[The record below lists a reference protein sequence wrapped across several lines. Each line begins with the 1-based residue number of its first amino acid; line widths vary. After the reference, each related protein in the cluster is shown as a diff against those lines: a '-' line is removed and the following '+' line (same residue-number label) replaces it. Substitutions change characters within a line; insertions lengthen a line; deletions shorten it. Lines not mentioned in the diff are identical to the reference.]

1 MQFEAGEFTA
11 GSKTPLCFSI
21 MTDTDT
27 PSPYVFAGKDGG
39 QEQASPL
46 QVGWCQKMLSLNVRW
61 KYKDCA
67 HKRVYTPVCEQS

>member
-39 QEQASPL
+39 T
-46 QVGWCQKMLSLNVRW
+46 GTGIT
-61 KYKDCA
+61 
-67 HKRVYTPVCEQS
+67 TPGGMMPENAVT